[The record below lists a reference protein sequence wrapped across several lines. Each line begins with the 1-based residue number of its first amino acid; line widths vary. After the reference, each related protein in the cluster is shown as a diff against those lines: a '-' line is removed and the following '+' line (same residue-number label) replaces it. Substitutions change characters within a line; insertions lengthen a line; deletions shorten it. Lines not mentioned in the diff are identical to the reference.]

1 MVFSSMEMNI
11 AGAEWLIIAFVFIIL
26 FFGSKNL
33 SSFSKTIG
41 RAMAEYQKAKSGI
54 EREMPSTNLSMIAP
68 KISPLS
74 SEREKLEIIAKSL
87 GIEYQNL
94 SDDNLRAMVSRKLQE
109 TG

>member
-1 MVFSSMEMNI
+1 MEMNI

-94 SDDNLRAMVSRKLQE
+94 SDDTLRAMVSRKLQE